1 MPYFVEDGMQIPISK
16 INGDKLPK
24 DLKTP
29 INPVIHDVPSEIV
42 ADQTAVKRMEREMQR
57 EIDRNRAPTNKTV
70 AGRQG
75 VMFNQANE
83 DFANLEKVKRKP
95 SYKGSLSKDTSGM
108 SRGSLHPSE

>member
-29 INPVIHDVPSEIV
+29 INPVIHDEPSEIV

-57 EIDRNRAPTNKTV
+57 EIERNRAPTNKTV